1 MVTFQTPDGTPGF
14 HQSDTLD
21 EAITFVERLRNEQG
35 VHNSRIFRM
44 EELKFDFK
52 PYYKVEIA
60 AAADNGGLSAPE
72 RATPSARPAP
82 PKAAASLDLTGVNK
96 DNDAAESKPADAK
109 PADAAKADATKADA
123 TREAAPEPV
132 GAVATPAPS
141 PSSATPPPPPPPPPA
156 KDATPEEPAE
166 APRRGLFTR

>member
-60 AAADNGGLSAPE
+60 ASSDNGGLSAPE
-72 RATPSARPAP
+72 RATPSSRPAP
-82 PKAAASLDLTGVNK
+82 PKAAASLDLTEVSEDG
-96 DNDAAESKPADAK
+96 DDASTTPDE
-109 PADAAKADATKADA
+109 
-123 TREAAPEPV
+123 APEPV
-132 GAVATPAPS
+132 GAVAAPTAS
-141 PSSATPPPPPPPPPA
+141 TAATPPPPPPPPPA
-156 KDATPEEPAE
+156 KDAKVDEPAE

>member
-60 AAADNGGLSAPE
+60 SGSANGGLSAPE
-72 RATPSARPAP
+72 RATPSSRPAP
-82 PKAAASLDLTGVNK
+82 PKAAASLDLTEVTK
-96 DNDAAESKPADAK
+96 DDDAPAETPAK
-109 PADAAKADATKADA
+109 
-123 TREAAPEPV
+123 APEPV
-132 GAVATPAPS
+132 GAAATPAAS
-141 PSSATPPPPPPPPPA
+141 TSATPPPPPPPPPA
-156 KDATPEEPAE
+156 KDAKPEEPAE

>member
-14 HQSDTLD
+14 HQSETLD
-21 EAITFVERLRNEQG
+21 EAISFVERLRNEQG

-60 AAADNGGLSAPE
+60 AGVDNDGISVPE
-72 RATPSARPAP
+72 PPTPSSRPVP
-82 PKAAASLDLTGVNK
+82 PKAAASLDLTDAGK
-96 DNDAAESKPADAK
+96 DAAAAPADT
-109 PADAAKADATKADA
+109 PA
-123 TREAAPEPV
+123 EAPEPV
-132 GAVATPAPS
+132 GAVATPAA
-141 PSSATPPPPPPPPPA
+141 ATPSTPLPPPPPPA
-156 KDATPEEPAE
+156 KDAKPEEPAE

>member
-60 AAADNGGLSAPE
+60 AGADNGGLSAPE
-72 RATPSARPAP
+72 RVTPSSRPAP
-82 PKAAASLDLTGVNK
+82 PQAAASLDLTETST
-96 DNDAAESKPADAK
+96 DD
-109 PADAAKADATKADA
+109 DAT
-123 TREAAPEPV
+123 TSGEAPAPV
-132 GAVATPAPS
+132 GAVATPAAS
-141 PSSATPPPPPPPPPA
+141 GSATPLPPPPPA
-156 KDATPEEPAE
+156 KDVNDAAPAE

>member
-60 AAADNGGLSAPE
+60 SGADNGGLSAPE
-72 RATPSARPAP
+72 RATPSSRPAP
-82 PKAAASLDLTGVNK
+82 PRAAASLDLTEVTK
-96 DNDAAESKPADAK
+96 DDDEAATPEK
-109 PADAAKADATKADA
+109 
-123 TREAAPEPV
+123 APEPV
-132 GAVATPAPS
+132 GAVATPAAS
-141 PSSATPPPPPPPPPA
+141 TVATPPPPPPPPA
-156 KDATPEEPAE
+156 KDAVPEAAAE